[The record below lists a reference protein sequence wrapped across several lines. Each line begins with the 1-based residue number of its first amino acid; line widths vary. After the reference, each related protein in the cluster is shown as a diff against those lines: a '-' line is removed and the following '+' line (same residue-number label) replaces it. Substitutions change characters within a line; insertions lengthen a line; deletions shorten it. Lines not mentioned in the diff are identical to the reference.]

1 MPNYCDN
8 WVRITGDAEVLQ
20 MFESQPFSLELA
32 DPLPVEMQGPII
44 ISSRV
49 QEHVEPEEVEEEE
62 EEEVVPPPELPAPGT
77 TRILRQ
83 RPISGPVSN
92 QNSAQII
99 RPIDSSEWIQTHW
112 GTRWIAPMGD
122 HHADLYLKREADG
135 SLQAMFISAWSPP
148 LPFYNRL
155 AEKYPSVT
163 IEYEYT
169 EWGIGFCGYGVGR
182 PGGEPNHYNFGSR
195 EDMRA
200 LNEMRQW
207 TLTIWDPHYPEDENG
222 QPMDVR

>member
-8 WVRITGDAEVLQ
+8 WVRISGDNEVLQ
-20 MFESQPFSLELA
+20 MFESQPFTIDLV
-32 DPLPVEMQGPII
+32 DRLPVEFQGPITI
-44 ISSRV
+44 PSRSSAGDASR
-49 QEHVEPEEVEEEE
+49 QRYTDSTTWVEE
-62 EEEVVPPPELPAPGT
+62 
-77 TRILRQ
+77 
-83 RPISGPVSN
+83 
-92 QNSAQII
+92 
-99 RPIDSSEWIQTHW
+99 HW

-182 PGGEPNHYNFGSR
+182 PGGEPTHYNFGSR

>member
-1 MPNYCDN
+1 MPNYCEN
-8 WVRITGDAEVLQ
+8 WVRISGNAEILQ
-20 MFESQPFSLELA
+20 FLESQPFTLELG
-32 DPLPVEMQGPII
+32 DPLPEEMRDPVISTQAQVEEI
-44 ISSRV
+44 
-49 QEHVEPEEVEEEE
+49 PEEYEE
-62 EEEVVPPPELPAPGT
+62 EEEVVLPPPLPVLGT
-77 TRILRQ
+77 CRTVEQ
-83 RPISGPVSN
+83 RPDDNSPPV
-92 QNSAQII
+92 QTRRVQV
-99 RPIDSSEWIQTHW
+99 DSSEWIETHW

-122 HHADLYLKREADG
+122 HHADLYLKRESDG
-135 SLQAMFISAWSPP
+135 SLQAFFISAWSPP

-155 AEKYPSVT
+155 AEKYPSIT

-182 PGGEPNHYNFGSR
+182 PGGEPTHYNFETR

-207 TLTIWDPHYPEDENG
+207 ALAIWNPHYPDDENG